1 MEKQIKLLTDL
12 DVAKQ
17 RFANLEHQMNMDLK
31 ELPEGHLMKRSD
43 GRVFQVINQNEKRV
57 QRRLREGDEHLI
69 QQLKYKKYAQKALP
83 LLQKWIVNIDRLLK
97 DVSLYDPM
105 QIEQELKA
113 CYRGLKGLPVFLEG
127 DVDPEEWEQQ
137 VHPRMFEDGLI
148 YPSQGGLMTRSK
160 SEALIASKYES
171 LGWKFQYEPVI
182 ELKSGRTARPDF
194 AVMHPYK
201 RKVIYHEHFGI
212 MDDPEYAT
220 KSLNKLSDYA
230 IAGVNLNDN
239 LIITQET
246 KQKPLTYQ
254 MVDEAVKKIEMM

>member
-1 MEKQIKLLTDL
+1 MEKQLKLLTDL
-12 DVAKQ
+12 EAAKC
-17 RFANLEHQMNMDLK
+17 RFANLEHQMNGDMK
-31 ELPEGHLMKRSD
+31 NLPEGHLMKRSD
-43 GRVFQVINQNEKRV
+43 GRVFQVIKQNEKRI
-57 QRRLREGDEHLI
+57 QRRLREGDEQLI

-83 LLQKWIVNIDRLLK
+83 LLQKWIVDIDRLLK
-97 DVSLYDPM
+97 DVSIYDPLK
-105 QIEQELKA
+105 IEQELKE
-113 CYRGLKGLPVFLEG
+113 CYRGVKGLPVFLEG
-127 DVDPEEWEQQ
+127 DIDPEEWGQQ
-137 VHPRMFEDGLI
+137 VYPRMFEDGLI

-171 LGWKFQYEPVI
+171 LGRKFQYEPVI
-182 ELKSGRTARPDF
+182 ELGDGITARPDF

-230 IAGVNLNDN
+230 IIGINLNDN

-246 KQKPLTYQ
+246 RQKPLTYQ
-254 MVDEAVKKIEMM
+254 MVDEAISKIERM